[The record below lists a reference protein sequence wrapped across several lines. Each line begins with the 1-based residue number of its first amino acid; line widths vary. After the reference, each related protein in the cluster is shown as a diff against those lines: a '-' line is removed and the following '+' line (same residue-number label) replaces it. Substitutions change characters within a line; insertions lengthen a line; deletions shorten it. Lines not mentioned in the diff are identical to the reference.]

1 MFNDVK
7 IGDFM
12 NSLASV
18 EPVPGGGSAGA
29 LGGAMGAA
37 LVIMALRISFKKSGL
52 TEEAESF
59 ISRLENDRIA
69 LEKLADFDSEA
80 YASVMK
86 AFGMPKESE
95 EDKSARREAIQS
107 ALKHAAEIPMKTAES
122 CFRVMNSSFEAF
134 GLCGDSCFSDA
145 ASGFCFARTG
155 FQCALFNVDINLSS
169 IKDDDF
175 VKSMRERK
183 SHMSAWLSEHESEL
197 EKVFSDR
204 IA

>member
-59 ISRLENDRIA
+59 ISRLENERLA
-69 LEKLADFDSEA
+69 LEKLADLDSEA

-86 AFGMPKESE
+86 AFRMPKESE
-95 EDKSARREAIQS
+95 EDKIARRESIQY

-122 CFRVMNSSFEAF
+122 CFSVMNSSFEAF
-134 GLCGDSCFSDA
+134 GLCADSCFSDA

-169 IKDDDF
+169 IKDEDF

-183 SHMSAWLSEHESEL
+183 SQMSAWLSEHESEL

>member
-59 ISRLENDRIA
+59 ISRLENERLA
-69 LEKLADFDSEA
+69 LEKLADLDSEA

-86 AFGMPKESE
+86 AFRMPKESE
-95 EDKSARREAIQS
+95 EDKVARRESIQS

-122 CFRVMNSSFEAF
+122 CFSVMNSSFEAF
-134 GLCGDSCFSDA
+134 GLCADSCFSDA

-169 IKDDDF
+169 IKDEDF

-183 SHMSAWLSEHESEL
+183 SQMSAWLSEHESEL

>member
-69 LEKLADFDSEA
+69 LEKLADLDSEA